1 MAYSTCKIKNIS
13 AGVLSV
19 RGQQFQVDEVF
30 PIIDIERVAHAS
42 DDGVCDAIVADEI
55 EIQDSEGAIIGH
67 AAQIAH
73 LQDY

>member
-13 AGVLSV
+13 GAQITLIGKLYEI
-19 RGQQFQVDEVF
+19 DEM
-30 PIIDIERVAHAS
+30 IKIQDIDRVNYATT
-42 DDGVCDAIVADEI
+42 DDICDSIVADN
-55 EIQDSEGAIIGH
+55 IQIHDSEGALVGH

>member
-13 AGVLSV
+13 GAQLTLK
-19 RGQQFQVDEVF
+19 GQLYEIAETLTIADN
-30 PIIDIERVAHAS
+30 DRVSHAS
-42 DDGVCDAIVADEI
+42 DDAVCDAVVADDI
-55 EIQDSEGAIIGH
+55 AIHDSEGALTGH